1 MLRRLL
7 FVAFWSILKGLI
19 TAQLKN
25 SLRDVGVKAPQ
36 FAGQS
41 LNMGNGLVMLQKQTL
56 NIALLSDFL

>member
-36 FAGQS
+36 FGQS

-56 NIALLSDFL
+56 NTAILSDFL